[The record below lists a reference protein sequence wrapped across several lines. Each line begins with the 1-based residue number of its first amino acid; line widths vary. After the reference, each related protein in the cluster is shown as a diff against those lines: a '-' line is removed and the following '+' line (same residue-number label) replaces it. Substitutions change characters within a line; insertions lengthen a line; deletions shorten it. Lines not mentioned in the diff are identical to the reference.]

1 MPTTPRQTRYRG
13 AFVPGRALILAAV
26 VPLVLAGATLFDPSM
41 LWVMVAADAAILVVA
56 LIDMI
61 LAWKPVVSVTRRAPK
76 VLSIGRPNPIRLRLR
91 SRASRGLRVRIVDDV
106 MDEATVEDLPAE
118 VDLPAGSVRPVEYH
132 VLPTARGEH
141 NLGDHFIRYRSP
153 LGLWTRQIRLP
164 AHNTVRVYPD
174 VQLIRTYERL
184 AGQDRGQSVMRTRP
198 KLGGETEFEQLRDY
212 VRGDPYRSVDWKAT
226 ARRNKLVTRQYQLE
240 RDQNVFFALDAGR
253 LMTAESGGL
262 SLFDHALNATL
273 MLAHV
278 ATKAGDRVGMFTFDQ
293 EVRSYVAAASGGRAL
308 QHLIHASYAIQP
320 RLTASDFEHTMS
332 WVAKRLRRRMLFV
345 LFTHVADSAAA
356 EELLRSV
363 RQLRPRHLPLVVMFR
378 DVDVEALAVPDDG
391 AAQPWDAGAAA
402 ELLGWRAGIVSQLR
416 SQGALVLDV
425 RPEDLTIRL
434 VNQYLEI
441 KARHQL

>member
-1 MPTTPRQTRYRG
+1 LPRPSTKTRYRG
-13 AFVPGRALILAAV
+13 AFVPAPALILAAV
-26 VPLVLAGATLFDPSM
+26 VPLVLAGLTLFDPSM
-41 LWVMVAADAAILVVA
+41 LWVMLATDAAIVVVA
-56 LIDMI
+56 IIDLLI
-61 LAWKPVVSVTRRAPK
+61 AWKPVVTVSRHTPK
-76 VLSIGRPNPIRLRLR
+76 VLSIGRPNPIRIRVR
-91 SRASRGLRVRIVDDV
+91 SRATRGLRVRVVDDV
-106 MDEATVEDLPAE
+106 MDEAIVEDLPAE
-118 VDLPAGSVRPVEYH
+118 VDLPAGSVRSFEYH
-132 VLPTARGEH
+132 IVPTDRGEH
-141 NLGDHFIRYRSP
+141 QLGDHFVRYRSP
-153 LGLWTRQIRLP
+153 LGLWNRQIQFP
-164 AHNTVRVYPD
+164 ATSTIRVYPD

-184 AGQDRGQSVMRTRP
+184 AGQDRGQSVIRTRSRQ
-198 KLGGETEFEQLRDY
+198 GGETEFEQLRDY
-212 VRGDPYRSVDWKAT
+212 VRGDPYRSVDWRAT

-253 LMTAESGGL
+253 LMTAESAGL

-293 EVRSYVAAASGGRAL
+293 EVRSYVATASGGRAM
-308 QHLIHASYAIQP
+308 QHLIHASYAIRP

-332 WVAKRLRRRMLFV
+332 WVAQRLRRRMLFV

-378 DVDVEALAVPDDG
+378 DVDVEALAVPDAG

-402 ELLGWRAGIVSQLR
+402 ELLSWRSGIVSQLR
-416 SQGALVLDV
+416 AQGALVLDV
-425 RPEDLTIRL
+425 RPTDLTIRL
-434 VNQYLEI
+434 VNTYLEI